1 MGAKE
6 SMEGNDR
13 YLAQSQRLAACR
25 IPDGHNGF
33 QKPLQKL
40 PDTVPSAMTTA
51 SAQNALK

>member
-51 SAQNALK
+51 SAQSALK